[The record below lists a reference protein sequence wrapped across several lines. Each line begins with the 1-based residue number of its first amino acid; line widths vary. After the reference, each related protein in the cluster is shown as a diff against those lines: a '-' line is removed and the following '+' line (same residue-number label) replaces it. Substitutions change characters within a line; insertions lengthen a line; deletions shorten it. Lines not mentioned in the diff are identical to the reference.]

1 MKKILSIDI
10 GYKNPSYVLS
20 YYNNNIFKKI
30 IIFKNIKY
38 SKYEECLKYLEYF
51 FSLKIDEVI
60 VEKQYLYSKNLCLM
74 SYIHGFFS
82 AKEIPVF
89 IVNPI
94 SIIRPNK
101 QIKSRSVRKNFSVNI
116 INEILINQNL
126 NYKFLC
132 KDNDICD
139 ALNLAFYH
147 ICNKKKDYMLDFNKR
162 IKKIIFIELE

>member
-20 YYNNNIFKKI
+20 FYNNNILKKI

-60 VEKQYLYSKNLCLM
+60 VEKQYLYAKNLCLM
-74 SYIHGFFS
+74 SYIHGFFA
-82 AKEIPVF
+82 AKQIPVF
-89 IVNPI
+89 VLNPI
-94 SIIRPNK
+94 SSIRPDK
-101 QIKSRSVRKNFSVNI
+101 HIKTRSIRKKFSINI
-116 INEILINQNL
+116 INGILKNQNL
-126 NYKFLC
+126 NYKFLS

-139 ALNLAFYH
+139 ALNLLFFH
-147 ICNKKKDYMLDFNKR
+147 IYNKNKEYISNFDIP
-162 IKKIIFIELE
+162 IKKIVFMELE